1 MANMLDYLDW
11 RGDVSFKQ
19 SPFNEVDNVILAQ
32 LSYLDLEGII
42 PTIEEGGSISMTG
55 LAEKYRAMGRN
66 DEMNNYEGVVD
77 PLTKYLPD
85 KMAAGQRFREM
96 RFSKLQSTFDKENQ
110 EQFFA
115 FHASLPHHTTY
126 ISFRGTDNTLL
137 GWRENFAMT
146 YTTAAAQIE
155 ALRYVHAT
163 CKNPLQK
170 IMLGGH
176 SKGANLAMYAGALVN
191 PKVQKRIVKIWDND
205 GPGFREQTLSR
216 ETLAAIRPKIYTIL
230 PVFDVVGQLL
240 YAPEADKLIKSSA
253 EGIYQHSALSWLVE
267 RDAFVAATNQ
277 EIDQEAE
284 PIFSAFNSW
293 FRSASPEK
301 RRAIFTEFFDM
312 LDHAHIRTLSE
323 LLSADPE
330 MLASLLQELPNTN
343 KETRDYAIDFFMR
356 LVGNIANNKFHNFS
370 KKFQETTH
378 AAGKMATDFMD
389 NLVKTIS
396 LNVPSKG
403 ESHGKTD
410 GQKDG
415 GRDEGEGERHEDAVA
430 EENASANK
438 NASDDA

>member
-11 RGDVSFKQ
+11 RGDVSFKH

-42 PTIEEGGSISMTG
+42 PTVKEGGSISMAE
-55 LAEKYRAMGRN
+55 LAEKYRALGRN

-77 PLTKYLPD
+77 PLTKYLPE
-85 KMAAGQRFREM
+85 KMAAGKRFREM

-155 ALRYVHAT
+155 ALNYVHAT

-176 SKGANLAMYAGALVN
+176 SKGANLAMYAGALAN
-191 PKVQKRIVKIWDND
+191 LKVQKRIVKIWDND

-216 ETLAAIRPKIYTIL
+216 ETLTTIRPKIYTIL

-240 YAPEADKLIKSSA
+240 YAPEADKLVKSSA

-267 RDAFVAATNQ
+267 RDSFVAATNQ
-277 EIDQEAE
+277 EIEQEAE

-293 FRSASPEK
+293 FRSATPEK
-301 RRAIFTEFFDM
+301 RRVVFTEFFDM
-312 LDHAHIRTLSE
+312 LDRAQIHTLSE
-323 LLSADPE
+323 LLSADAK
-330 MLASLLQELPNTN
+330 MLASLLQELPNTS
-343 KETRDYAIDFFMR
+343 KETRDYAVDFFMR
-356 LVGNIANNKFHNFS
+356 LVENIANNRFHNFS
-370 KKFQETTH
+370 KKIQETAH
-378 AAGKMATDFMD
+378 AAGEVAAYFMD

-396 LNVPSKG
+396 SNVPSKG
-403 ESHGKTD
+403 ENHGKTD
-410 GQKDG
+410 GQKSRERE
-415 GRDEGEGERHEDAVA
+415 GRDEGASEDDQR
-430 EENASANK
+430 ENA
-438 NASDDA
+438 NA